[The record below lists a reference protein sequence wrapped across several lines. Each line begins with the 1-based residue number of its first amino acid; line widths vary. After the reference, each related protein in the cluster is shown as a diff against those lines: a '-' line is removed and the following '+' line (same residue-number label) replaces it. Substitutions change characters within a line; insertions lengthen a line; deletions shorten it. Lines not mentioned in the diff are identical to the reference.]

1 MLPLQVE
8 AEILSRGRGN
18 KSGKCMKKKKR
29 RYKGEENPPNV
40 CVNRIQRKE
49 MVRWEI
55 NLAHHLHVWFDMNMI
70 LL

>member
-1 MLPLQVE
+1 
-8 AEILSRGRGN
+8 
-18 KSGKCMKKKKR
+18 MKKKKR